1 MFCSL
6 FESLSLVCDQNV
18 FWLCFFLKAGGF
30 LVNDPRKTNATYGG
44 ACFFILDSRT
54 PRWRAP
60 LPADTGGSL
69 VNDPRKI
76 NATYG
81 GACFFILDSRTPRWR
96 ALLPA
101 DAGGSFVND
110 PRKTNATYGGACFS
124 FGSLH

>member
-44 ACFFILDSRT
+44 A
-54 PRWRAP
+54 
-60 LPADTGGSL
+60 
-69 VNDPRKI
+69 
-76 NATYG
+76 Y
-81 GACFFILDSRTPRWR
+81 FFILDSRTPRWR